1 MFHFL
6 TDESL
11 ATVLKA
17 LLVKIAL
24 RLSIRL
30 DIDPADLVSD
40 LETIE
45 VLNAIRAKPALLQAL
60 FVPSSGKLTPNSV
73 KDTLISK
80 PFSTIRYKF
89 CGKITQI

>member
-11 ATVLKA
+11 ATVPKA

-30 DIDPADLVSD
+30 DMCLMLC
-40 LETIE
+40 LETVE

-60 FVPSSGKLTPNSV
+60 FVPSSGILTPNSV
-73 KDTLISK
+73 KDTFISK

>member
-40 LETIE
+40 
-45 VLNAIRAKPALLQAL
+45 AM
-60 FVPSSGKLTPNSV
+60 FG
-73 KDTLISK
+73 DH
-80 PFSTIRYKF
+80 
-89 CGKITQI
+89 